1 MTVPDLGWVAIA
13 ITAVLVACNVIRD
26 IRRRSQRA
34 TR

>member
-13 ITAVLVACNVIRD
+13 LAAVLVAINVVRD
-26 IRRRSQRA
+26 IRRRPRS